1 MRKAFTLIEL
11 SIVLT
16 IIGLIIGGSFKVL
29 KIQRENAKTTRAKDD
44 VKAAK
49 EAIVGYALAN
59 NNRLPSVAYFNQNLS
74 PTQNN
79 QHQLFYTY
87 EYNLRVANICAATNT
102 EVSLSIYKVNPNNL
116 KQEKLSKT
124 IKNVAY
130 FLASEG
136 SNSVMQTASTTSGTK
151 INVKVHAPYFF
162 VNGFNY
168 DDVSDWMT
176 LSQLQERVGCSNN
189 ALRIVNTS
197 LPSTDVDNSVN
208 YTAQLVLDGNYST
221 PTSSSCSFSP
231 TNHFIYSQND
241 FSIKHTSTASTAGV
255 VAVNCQISADGKT
268 VNKMFAITINPSTST
283 NSNSNSNSNS
293 QKKKKNKN

>member
-1 MRKAFTLIEL
+1 MRRAFTLIEL

-29 KIQRENAKTTRAKDD
+29 KIQRENAKTTRAKDN
-44 VKAAK
+44 VKVAK
-49 EAIVGYALAN
+49 EAIVGYALTN

-87 EYNLRVANICAATNT
+87 EYNLRISNICAASKT
-102 EVSLSIYKVNPNNL
+102 EVTLTIYKHKPSNPQ
-116 KQEKLSKT
+116 QEIVSKK
-124 IKNVAY
+124 INNVAY
-130 FLASEG
+130 FIASEG

-151 INVKVHAPYFF
+151 INVKVHAPSVL

-176 LSQLQERVGCSNN
+176 LSQLQEKVGCTNN
-189 ALRIVNTS
+189 ALRIVNSS

-208 YTAQLVLDGNYST
+208 YNAQIVIDGNYST
-221 PTSSSCSFSP
+221 PTSSSCTFSP
-231 TNHFIYSQND
+231 TNNFIYSQSD
-241 FSIKHTSTASTAGV
+241 FTIKHKSSASTAGV
-255 VAVNCQISADGKT
+255 VAVNCQMNADGKT
-268 VNKMFAITINPSTST
+268 VNKRFAITINPST

-293 QKKKKNKN
+293 NKKKKNKD